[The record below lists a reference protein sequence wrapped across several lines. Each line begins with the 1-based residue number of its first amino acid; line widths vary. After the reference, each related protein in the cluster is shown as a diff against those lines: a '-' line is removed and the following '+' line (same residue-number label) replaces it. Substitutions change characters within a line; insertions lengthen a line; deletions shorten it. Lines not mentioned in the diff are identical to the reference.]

1 MATWWSSHRYGRR
14 RRTSPAFDEEAALAP
29 GDLAELDDLFAA
41 VEAEQSG
48 ARDARVALQLSTLV
62 DRGVPVRAVE
72 VAPGL
77 QAIRLRFAD
86 GTVVLVRGWVPGDAG
101 LLARWVRACSV
112 VPVACSV
119 GARGTQLEF
128 SVEGQPNRLAL
139 RVTGLDQPG

>member
-1 MATWWSSHRYGRR
+1 MKRLRSRPVIWRSWTTSSPPWRPSSQEPAT
-14 RRTSPAFDEEAALAP
+14 P
-29 GDLAELDDLFAA
+29 G
-41 VEAEQSG
+41 
-48 ARDARVALQLSTLV
+48 VALQLSTLV

-86 GTVVLVRGWVPGDAG
+86 GTAVLVRGWVPGDAG

-119 GARGTQLEF
+119 RARGTQLEF